1 MSAKSNKTS
10 KAAAIASLLA
20 GGAVAGSFIAA
31 EPAKAQFVG
40 TESQSRVSA
49 AVTSVLTNGVTN
61 SFAAEV
67 VFPQNDYL
75 STGNVTVNVTYA
87 GVGTDASQVAI
98 LNANLSAAN
107 TTFAASTVEAA
118 TARAVDA
125 AKNLSRYGDVI
136 GIVKSWQSG
145 GSAALD

>member
-1 MSAKSNKTS
+1 MKAKSNKTS

-20 GGAVAGSFIAA
+20 GGAVTGSFIAA

-40 TESQSRVSA
+40 ADSQSRVSA

-67 VFPQNDYL
+67 VFPQGDYV
-75 STGNVTVNVTYA
+75 STGAATVTVNYA
-87 GVGTDASQVAI
+87 AIGTDASQLAI
-98 LNANLSAAN
+98 TSANINAAN
-107 TTFAASTVEAA
+107 GTYAPTTVEAA
-118 TARAVDA
+118 TARAIDA
-125 AKNLSRYGDVI
+125 AKNLSRYGDI
-136 GIVKSWQSG
+136 NGIVRSWQSG

>member
-1 MSAKSNKTS
+1 MKAKSNKTS

-20 GGAVAGSFIAA
+20 GGAVTGSFIAA
-31 EPAKAQFVG
+31 EPAKAQFIG
-40 TESQSRVSA
+40 QDSQSRVST

-67 VFPQNDYL
+67 VFPQDSIA
-75 STGNVTVNVTYA
+75 STGVATVTVNYA
-87 GVGTDASQVAI
+87 TIATDASQLVITSASI
-98 LNANLSAAN
+98 NAATA
-107 TTFAASTVEAA
+107 TFTAQTVEAA

-125 AKNLSRYGDVI
+125 ARSASRYGDVI